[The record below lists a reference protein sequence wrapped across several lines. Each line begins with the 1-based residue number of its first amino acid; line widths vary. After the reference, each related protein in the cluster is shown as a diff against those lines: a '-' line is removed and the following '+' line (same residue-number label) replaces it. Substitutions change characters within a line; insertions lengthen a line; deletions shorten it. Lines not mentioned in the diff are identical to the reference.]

1 MSGTTGKTSTYIRNG
16 NVKEST
22 QINTGFKK
30 VRFLHQATAGDTLIQ
45 LGSLVAPT
53 GAVNYSAPSATELAQ
68 TNLMQWPGNVELVS
82 SISGRLM
89 QNVAYICNGAAT
101 IKLLY
106 SARDGEIFEGIVDYG
121 ARTGLTM
128 VDAAPIV
135 ATGTLSA
142 GSTDFNVG
150 TPFQVGLYPTYQVG
164 AVMVFVDRALQSR
177 NTSNG
182 APAAGVDGDY
192 YEVHSGSGLGSI
204 IRFNTV
210 DLINDRQVMVISVN
224 GLVERPSGSFMAVME
239 VLQGQIDAM
248 VPTLAAL
255 ADVAETTFQGTPNN
269 VDLKSFGDRVFT
281 LEKILDGVAVPLV
294 TAWAAYTPTLTGFG
308 TASNIS
314 FMWRRNGDSIEIK
327 GTFTAGTVAAVT
339 VSMTLPGGLSIDSNK
354 VSLANTT
361 AAAGP
366 TCGIWTENTANPQ
379 RTNAILATGTSTTL
393 IYAGGPQSST
403 PLVAVTGSGGFATG
417 QVIAVEI
424 TAIPIVGY
432 AATQTVRQALGL

>member
-53 GAVNYSAPSATELAQ
+53 GAVNYSAPNATELAQ

-82 SISGRLM
+82 SIAGRLM
-89 QNVAYICNGAAT
+89 QNVSYVCNGAAT

-106 SARDGEIFEGIVDYG
+106 SARDGEIFEGIIDYG

-164 AVMVFVDRALQSR
+164 AVMVFVDRALQTR
-177 NTSNG
+177 NTGNG
-182 APAAGVDGDY
+182 APGAGVDGDY
-192 YEVHSGSGLGSI
+192 YEVHSGAGLGSI
-204 IRFNTV
+204 IRFNNV

-281 LEKILDGVAVPLV
+281 LEKILDGVTIPFA

-308 TASNIS
+308 SATNIS
-314 FMWRRNGDSIEIK
+314 FMWRRVGDSIEIK

-339 VSMTLPGGLSIDSNK
+339 VSLTLPGGLTIDSNK
-354 VSLANTT
+354 VSLSNTT

-379 RTNAILATGTSTTL
+379 RTNAVLATGTSTTL

-403 PLVAVTGSGGFATG
+403 PLVASTGSGSFATG